1 MHDPIVLSALS
12 YLPEPNRPG
21 SQCTNRE
28 NFFAQGIDSRTTT
41 KNDIKADHLV
51 NDKSRMMAR
60 YSRPMYKGNPAHTY
74 NRGPTDNSVHQGVFE
89 WNRTQ
94 SPTTMI
100 NILSRGAGN
109 LKWLGGGASLQDWSN
124 PRNERSPPAQD
135 LSQRLIVTFNYE
147 LPAGRGTAVGTD
159 WGAADAVLGG
169 WTVRNF
175 ASFQCGMPLNLTQR
189 GGDIWDASQRP
200 QLIGNSDPGGS
211 VYDKLTP

>member
-60 YSRPMYKGNPAHTY
+60 YSRPMYKGNPDNRFGEGNPAHTFD

-100 NILSRGAGN
+100 NILSRGA
-109 LKWLGGGASLQDWSN
+109 A
-124 PRNERSPPAQD
+124 
-135 LSQRLIVTFNYE
+135 VTSS
-147 LPAGRGTAVGTD
+147 
-159 WGAADAVLGG
+159 G

-211 VYDKLTP
+211 VYDKLTS